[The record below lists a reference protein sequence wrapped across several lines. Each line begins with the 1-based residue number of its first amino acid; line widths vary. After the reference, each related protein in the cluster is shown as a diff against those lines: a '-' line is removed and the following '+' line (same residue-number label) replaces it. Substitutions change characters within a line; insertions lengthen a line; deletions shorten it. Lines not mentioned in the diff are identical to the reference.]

1 MYGSWHLGRLQVG
14 LSRAIRLAQC
24 HSCRITAREAL
35 AVQIDGEP
43 WLQPPCSLDIALKG
57 QVRALAQHPRASLRS
72 VMEGGTARACAW
84 KGCCWCHTKRQRYWS
99 AGCKVPVRRIE
110 VLPPACTLLG
120 ALGSQCG
127 FPCELLN

>member
-57 QVRALAQHPRASLRS
+57 QVRLLRNTPALRS
-72 VMEGGTARACAW
+72 VQSWREARRVPAHGKAAVGVIP
-84 KGCCWCHTKRQRYWS
+84 KDSATGVRDARYLS
-99 AGCKVPVRRIE
+99 AGLRSC
-110 VLPPACTLLG
+110 LLH
-120 ALGSQCG
+120 A
-127 FPCELLN
+127 PC